1 MTNNSLDMFD
11 EARAMVATLKLCEI
25 TQDELAKRLGVSQSY
40 VANKLRLLKLSDDEI
55 SLIREHHLSERHAR
69 ALLRLEEKEKRLEAL
84 RKVVDMK
91 LNVRECEAIVE
102 MLRDEDMPR
111 RIKEMSPTTR
121 IESFRDT
128 LKESLLTLKSLGIG
142 VADYTEYLGKKM
154 YITLAIDIP
163 V

>member
-25 TQDELAKRLGVSQSY
+25 TQEELAKRLGVSQSY
-40 VANKLRLLKLSDDEI
+40 VANKLRLLKLTEEEI
-55 SLIREHHLSERHAR
+55 AIIRENHLSERHAR
-69 ALLRLEEKEKRLEAL
+69 AVLRLDTAQKRLEAL
-84 RKVVDMK
+84 NKAVNMK

-102 MLRDEDMPR
+102 MLRDEDMPKK
-111 RIKEMSPTTR
+111 IKETSPSTR
-121 IESFRDT
+121 IERFCLT
-128 LKESLLTLKSLGIG
+128 LKESILTLKSLGIS
-142 VADYTEYLGKKM
+142 VSDYTEYLGKKM

>member
-25 TQDELAKRLGVSQSY
+25 TQEELAKRLGVSQSY
-40 VANKLRLLKLSDDEI
+40 VANKLRLLKFSDEEI
-55 SLIREHHLSERHAR
+55 ALIRENHLSERHAR
-69 ALLRLEEKEKRLEAL
+69 AVLRLEDKESRLEAL
-84 RKVVDMK
+84 KKVVDMK

-111 RIKEMSPTTR
+111 RIKEMSPSLR

-142 VADYTEYLGKKM
+142 VSDYTEYFGKKM